1 MIVDIEV
8 VPQPLGT
15 EADNYA
21 HVEAAIALAQASG
34 LHYEVNALGTTIE
47 GQPDAVWPLLRAM
60 HESCL
65 ASGAHHVITV
75 LKVAEHADTASQ
87 PTIAGLTGKFR
98 RT

>member
-1 MIVDIEV
+1 VIIDIEV

-15 EADNYA
+15 DADKYA

-47 GQPDAVWPLLRAM
+47 GAPDVLWPLLRAM

-65 ASGAHHVITV
+65 SAGADFVITV
-75 LKVAEHADTASQ
+75 CKIAEHREAAEN
-87 PTIAGLTGKFR
+87 PTIDGLTGKFR
-98 RT
+98 T

>member
-15 EADNYA
+15 ATDQYA
-21 HVEAAIALAQASG
+21 HVEAAIALAQSSG
-34 LHYEVNALGTTIE
+34 LHYEVNALGTTLE
-47 GQPDAVWPLLRAM
+47 GPPDVVWPLLRAM

-65 ASGAHHVITV
+65 SSGAELVITV
-75 LKVAEHADTASQ
+75 CKIAEHREGSEQ

-98 RT
+98 T

>member
-15 EADNYA
+15 EGDKYA

-47 GQPDAVWPLLRAM
+47 GAPDVVWPLLRAM

-65 ASGAHHVITV
+65 VSGAEFVITV
-75 LKVAEHADTASQ
+75 CKIAEHREASEN
-87 PTIAGLTGKFR
+87 PTIDGLTRKFR
-98 RT
+98 T